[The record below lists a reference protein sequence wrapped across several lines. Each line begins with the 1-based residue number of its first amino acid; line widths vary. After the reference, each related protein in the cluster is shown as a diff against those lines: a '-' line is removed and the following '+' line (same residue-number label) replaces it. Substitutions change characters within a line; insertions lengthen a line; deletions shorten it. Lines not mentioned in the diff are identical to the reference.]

1 MDADA
6 TADSARIAENRPDS
20 GSRPHWA
27 AATAPLSR
35 AEIPSDKSALGGPCP
50 QADLAGFVVLS
61 QFTVARMTEEVKQAF
76 RQRPHR
82 VDNAAGFVR
91 MEVLSPCDTP
101 NEIWLITYWKDESSY
116 RRWHHSHLYQESHQ
130 GIPKGLRL
138 VPKSVS
144 IRFFEH
150 VAS

>member
-1 MDADA
+1 MHLDSTAPSA
-6 TADSARIAENRPDS
+6 LNADSTLDSRFQLHESNAASPIGSARAGDQYYV
-20 GSRPHWA
+20 A
-27 AATAPLSR
+27 LSR
-35 AEIPSDKSALGGPCP
+35 
-50 QADLAGFVVLS
+50 
-61 QFTVARMTEEVKQAF
+61 FTVDQMTDQVKQAF
-76 RQRPHR
+76 QHRPHR
-82 VDNAAGFVR
+82 VDNATGFVR
-91 MEVLSPCDTP
+91 MDVLSPFDAP

-116 RRWHHSHLYQESHQ
+116 KTWHRSHLYQESHQ

>member
-1 MDADA
+1 M
-6 TADSARIAENRPDS
+6 PS
-20 GSRPHWA
+20 GHGEA
-27 AATAPLSR
+27 
-35 AEIPSDKSALGGPCP
+35 SDRGRQEA
-50 QADLAGFVVLS
+50 AGFVALS
-61 QFTVARMTEEVKQAF
+61 RFTVTGMSDEVKQAF

-82 VDNAAGFVR
+82 VDAASGFLR
-91 MEVLSPCDTP
+91 MEVLSPFDAP
-101 NEIWLITYWKDESSY
+101 NEMWLITYWHDEASY
-116 RRWHHSHLYQESHQ
+116 RAWHHSHLYKESHQ